1 MTSAMTSKE
10 RLRAAFAHKPV
21 DRIPMMI
28 LLGETWLIERE
39 KISFKDLREMDD
51 LGADLIVKTYDDM
64 QSDSVTA
71 GLGCWIGLLE
81 AVGCP
86 TVISEVGAPIEVK
99 PCIFDVAADVSAL
112 DRSKIRETLEKSELV
127 QKMMRQTREIKK
139 RVGDRKY
146 VAGQLVGPFSG
157 ASMMVGV
164 KEFMILLGKK
174 SPYIQPLLEYTTDC
188 IAELANMYCENG
200 CDIIQVC
207 DPCSSGD
214 MISPKMY
221 EQYVVP
227 TLKGLKEKIKNCETF
242 LLHVCGKAG
251 MRLPHVKA
259 LGIDGFSVDSPVDLK
274 ESLEAAGKELTMCGN
289 FNPNEALRLGTS
301 EEVYKAAYANAEIAG
316 LNGGYVMMPGCDL
329 AATTPLENIQAMV
342 RASADYAASA
352 RR

>member
-1 MTSAMTSKE
+1 MTSTMTSKE
-10 RLRAAFAHKPV
+10 RVRAAFAHKPV
-21 DRIPMMI
+21 DRVPMMI
-28 LLGETWLIERE
+28 LLGETWMIDRE
-39 KISFKDLREMDD
+39 QISFRDLREMDD
-51 LGADLIVKTYDDM
+51 LGAELIVRTYDDM
-64 QSDSVTA
+64 QSDSVTT

-81 AVGCP
+81 AVGCE
-86 TVISEVGAPIEVK
+86 TEISKVGAPIEVK
-99 PCIFDVAADVSAL
+99 PCIHDVAADISAL
-112 DRSKIRETLEKSELV
+112 DRSKIRERLENSELV

-139 RVGDRKY
+139 LVGDRKY

-200 CDIIQVC
+200 CDMIQVC

-227 TLKGLKEKIKNCETF
+227 TLKSLREQVKNCETF

-251 MRLPHVKA
+251 MRLPHIKA
-259 LGIDGFSVDSPVDLK
+259 LGIDGFSVDAPVGLK
-274 ESLEAAGKELTMCGN
+274 DALEAAGREMTMVGN
-289 FNPNEALRLGTS
+289 LDPNEVLRMGTPQI
-301 EEVYKAAYANAEIAG
+301 VYDAAYANLEIAG
-316 LNGGYVMMPGCDL
+316 LNGGYVLMPGCDL
-329 AATTPLENIQAMV
+329 AAQTPLENIQAMV
-342 RASADYAASA
+342 RASSDYAAGV